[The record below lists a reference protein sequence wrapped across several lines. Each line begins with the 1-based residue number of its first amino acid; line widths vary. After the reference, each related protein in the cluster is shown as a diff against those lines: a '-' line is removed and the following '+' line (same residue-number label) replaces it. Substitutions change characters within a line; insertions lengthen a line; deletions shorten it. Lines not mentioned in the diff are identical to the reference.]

1 MDFILNVP
9 VQDFYAH
16 VNKEAFTKIVSNLLN
31 NAVKYAE
38 TYVHVYLEIN
48 GTGENKMFYIRSV
61 NDGVIIPN
69 EMKEEIFKPFVRF
82 NEKEDG
88 KVTTGTGIGL
98 ALSRSLAELHR
109 GNLTMLESE
118 EANVF
123 CLSLP
128 VEQDSVIKLASEHK
142 SVEESKTVERRI
154 EQGESKANRPVILV
168 ADDNQ
173 DMLSFVVR
181 QLEDN
186 YIVLTAKD
194 GLEAL
199 KLIEEKQPD
208 LVVLD
213 IIMPHL
219 DGLGVLERLNSM
231 NLTKFPRIVV
241 LSAVGQ
247 DKITQRAITLGA
259 DYYVVKPFDMDIFT
273 KRIRDMF
280 NDSLL
285 GNDEPVKKQVAMTT
299 TEMITA
305 PSRGPVDLETEITNI
320 IHEIGVP
327 AHIKGYMYLREAI
340 TMVVNDMEL
349 LSAVTKELY
358 PSIAKKYN
366 TTASRVE
373 RAIRHAIEV
382 AWGRGQV
389 EAINKLFGY
398 TVHNEKG
405 KPTNSEFIA
414 IIADKL
420 RLKNKVS

>member
-1 MDFILNVP
+1 MEDSKISVLIAADNKEFCSILN
-9 VQDFYAH
+9 DY
-16 VNKEAFTKIVSNLLN
+16 LLN
-31 NAVKYAE
+31 QKDIV
-38 TYVHVYLEIN
+38 V
-48 GTGENKMFYIRSV
+48 
-61 NDGVIIPN
+61 
-69 EMKEEIFKPFVRF
+69 
-82 NEKEDG
+82 
-88 KVTTGTGIGL
+88 TGI
-98 ALSRSLAELHR
+98 
-109 GNLTMLESE
+109 
-118 EANVF
+118 
-123 CLSLP
+123 
-128 VEQDSVIKLASEHK
+128 
-142 SVEESKTVERRI
+142 
-154 EQGESKANRPVILV
+154 
-168 ADDNQ
+168 
-173 DMLSFVVR
+173 
-181 QLEDN
+181 
-186 YIVLTAKD
+186 AKD
-194 GLEAL
+194 GREAL
-199 KLIEEKQPD
+199 ELIQQKQPD

-219 DGLGVLERLNSM
+219 DGLGVLEKLNGM
-231 NLTKFPRIVV
+231 DLDKMPRVIV

-247 DKITQRAITLGA
+247 DKITQQAITLGA

-273 KRIRDMF
+273 KRIREMF
-280 NDSLL
+280 STQDVETKRRS
-285 GNDEPVKKQVAMTT
+285 VSTQVVQREAAAT
-299 TEMITA
+299 
-305 PSRGPVDLETEITNI
+305 SRGPIDLETEITSI

-389 EAINKLFGY
+389 DAINKLFGY